1 MSLVDAAPT
10 NISRPLRPV
19 TVRVSVPRSSGTGR
33 ALVSTRKS
41 SATTA
46 TPVPRTRAGAVAT
59 ASSEPTDS
67 AMVVPRAASAMPT
80 TRRITPSV
88 TYRPRFT
95 PSR

>member
-1 MSLVDAAPT
+1 MSLVLAAPT
-10 NISRPLRPV
+10 KTARPLRPV
-19 TVRVSVPRSSGTGR
+19 TVSVSVPRLSGTGM

-46 TPVPRTRAGAVAT
+46 TPVPRTRAGAVEI
-59 ASSEPTDS
+59 ASSDPTDS
-67 AMVVPRAASAMPT
+67 ATVVPSAARAMPA
-80 TRRITPSV
+80 TRRITPRV